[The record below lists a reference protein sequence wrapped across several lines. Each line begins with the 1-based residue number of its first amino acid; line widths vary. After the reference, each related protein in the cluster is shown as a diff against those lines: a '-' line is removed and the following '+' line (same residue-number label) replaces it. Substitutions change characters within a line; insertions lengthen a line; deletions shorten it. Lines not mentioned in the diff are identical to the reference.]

1 MKEEGF
7 AHNETGCDIEYGL
20 CRRIYNI
27 YFSYTTKL
35 FWYNIM
41 VGEFIAFLSNY
52 ITNNSL
58 IITDLMLRKYLD
70 ITEAPI

>member
-27 YFSYTTKL
+27 YFSYTRKL
-35 FWYNIM
+35 FQYNI
-41 VGEFIAFLSNY
+41 VVENVSHFCQ
-52 ITNNSL
+52 IT
-58 IITDLMLRKYLD
+58 
-70 ITEAPI
+70 